1 MFAVLKSSLSTF
13 WKDHSCAKSIFFENQ
28 RFKSC
33 CSEPYSGKINQASLW
48 AVVATQ
54 IDNDNNNLDRR

>member
-1 MFAVLKSSLSTF
+1 MKNGSYISSKRYFIL
-13 WKDHSCAKSIFFENQ
+13 INENQ
-28 RFKSC
+28 SFKSC
-33 CSEPYSGKINQASLW
+33 CSKPNSDNINQATLW

>member
-1 MFAVLKSSLSTF
+1 MNENGSYISLNRYF
-13 WKDHSCAKSIFFENQ
+13 ILINENQ